1 MKSAIGTGLT
11 REDHPSVSNQLY
23 AYYAQGKDTLDMK
36 AVVGEDAL
44 SLDDKNFLIFLEK
57 FESDF
62 LRQGKYEGRDIFT
75 SLDKAWELLR
85 TFEKISLNKIDKKVL
100 DKYYD
105 RRGQHGAQPKMG
117 SAYENEEQKEAREAD
132 YEEKHGRASKGK
144 DYNDKWGSSSAGNAT
159 TKTTLSDWI
168 VFGGF

>member
-1 MKSAIGTGLT
+1 MKSAIGKGLT

-44 SLDDKNFLIFLEK
+44 SLDDKNFLIFLEH
-57 FESDF
+57 FESEF

-85 TFEKISLNKIDKKVL
+85 TFEKISLNKIDSKVL

-105 RRGQHGAQPKMG
+105 RRGAHGAAQPKMG
-117 SAYENEEQKEAREAD
+117 SAHMSEEQKEGGMAE
-132 YEEKHGRASKGK
+132 YEEKHGRMPSKDTQ
-144 DYNDKWGSSSAGNAT
+144 DYRERN
-159 TKTTLSDWI
+159 
-168 VFGGF
+168 